1 MDYYQQNQQQPYIRP
16 EKSAMANAS
25 LILGIASLV
34 MLCTGILPIP
44 LGALGILFAVLSRRG
59 GRMPQPGGVGCALSC
74 AGLLGGLFLSMAVY
88 ITTLIG
94 LIGALDSVDPS
105 TFQDMERGDLVDQMM
120 ESLYGPEYKEL
131 FRQYGID
138 YDALMEQMN

>member
-1 MDYYQQNQQQPYIRP
+1 MDYYQQNYPQPYIRP
-16 EKSAMANAS
+16 EKNTMATAS

-59 GRMPQPGGVGCALSC
+59 GRMPQPGGIGCALSC
-74 AGLLGGLFLSMAVY
+74 AGMLGGLLLTIIIY

-94 LIGALDSVDPS
+94 IIGAIDSTDPAA
-105 TFQDMERGDLVDQMM
+105 FQDMSREDLMEQMM
-120 ESLYGPEYKEL
+120 ESLYGSEYKEL

-138 YDALMEQMN
+138 YDALMEQMQ